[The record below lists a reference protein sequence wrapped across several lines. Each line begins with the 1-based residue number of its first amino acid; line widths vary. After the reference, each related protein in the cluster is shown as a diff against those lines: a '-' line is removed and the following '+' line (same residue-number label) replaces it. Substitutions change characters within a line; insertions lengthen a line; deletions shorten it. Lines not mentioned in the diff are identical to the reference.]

1 MARAKKAKRAKRA
14 KKPTKGALTETQALK
29 AFHQITAH
37 AISQSDTGASTG
49 ACVYTAGG
57 KTYCAVL
64 TQDYCNSLHGDW
76 SEGEA
81 CPT

>member
-1 MARAKKAKRAKRA
+1 MARAKKAKRAKTARKSTQPA
-14 KKPTKGALTETQALK
+14 MTESQALQV
-29 AFHQITAH
+29 FHRITAH
-37 AISQSDTGASTG
+37 AIAQSDTGAATG
-49 ACVYTAGG
+49 ACVYSAGG

-64 TQDYCNSLHGDW
+64 TEDYCKSLKGNW